1 MIPSSL
7 IPAIHNIAV
16 APIWLETFLI
26 ITFAIHLVLMNIAV
40 GGTVIV
46 AWHSLS
52 RGSKISR
59 DLSGKLPTI
68 LALVINA
75 GVPPLLFVKAI
86 YAQFNYTSSVLMAV
100 YWLAAIIALLIGYY
114 GLYWHYYRYESLKDG
129 GRKGVIFMV
138 LCILL
143 YVGFMLSNN
152 MTLMLRPDHWIEY
165 FDNPHGFILN
175 LNDAALLPRYLHF
188 MVASLAVGGLFVAVL
203 GKMKSDQDYIET
215 GFKWFVRATV
225 LNIAVGLAFMISLPR
240 DLMLMFMGKD
250 MIATSLLGVGI
261 VGAGCLIYFGIK
273 RKVVLASIITVTMV
287 YVMVIMRHLLRD
299 AYLAPY
305 FKPEDLIITG
315 QYSSLYLFLI
325 SIVIGIIAINYML
338 KLMYKSGRS

>member
-16 APIWLETFLI
+16 APIWLEVFLI
-26 ITFAIHLVLMNIAV
+26 ITFAIHLVLMNVAV

-52 RGSKISR
+52 GGSKISR

-100 YWLAAIIALLIGYY
+100 YWLAAIIALLAGYY
-114 GLYWHYYRYESLKDG
+114 GLYWHYYRYESLKDA
-129 GRKGVIFMV
+129 GRKGIILMV
-138 LCILL
+138 LCTLL

-175 LNDAALLPRYLHF
+175 LNDAALMPRYLHF
-188 MVASLAVGGLFVAVL
+188 MIASLAVGGLFVAVL
-203 GKMKSDQDYIET
+203 GKMKSDQDYMET

-225 LNIAVGLAFMISLPR
+225 LNVVAGLSFMMALPR

-250 MIATSLLGVGI
+250 MVATSLFGVGI
-261 VGAGCLIYFGIK
+261 VGAICLIYAGMK
-273 RKVVLASIITVTMV
+273 RKVVLASIITVVMV
-287 YVMVIMRHLLRD
+287 YVMVIMRHLLRE
-299 AYLAPY
+299 AYLVPY
-305 FKPEDLIITG
+305 FKPDDLIVTG

-325 SIVIGIIAINYML
+325 SLVIGIIAITYML
-338 KLMYKSGRS
+338 KLMCKSGRR

>member
-16 APIWLETFLI
+16 SPIWLETFLI
-26 ITFAIHLVLMNIAV
+26 ITFAIHLMLMNIAV

-52 RGSKISR
+52 GGSNISR

-100 YWLAAIIALLIGYY
+100 YWLAAIIALLVGYY

-129 GRKGVIFMV
+129 GRKGLIFMV

-143 YVGFMLSNN
+143 YVGFMFSNN

-175 LNDAALLPRYLHF
+175 LNDAAFFPRYLHF

-225 LNIAVGLAFMISLPR
+225 LNITVGLAFMISLPR
-240 DLMLMFMGKD
+240 DLMLMFMGKN
-250 MIATSLLGVGI
+250 MIATSLFGVAI
-261 VGAGCLIYFGIK
+261 VGSVCLIYLGIK
-273 RKVVLASIITVTMV
+273 HKVVLASIITVVLV

-305 FKPEDLIITG
+305 FKHEDLINTS

-325 SIVIGIIAINYML
+325 SIVIGLIAIIYML